1 MDNSL
6 TLDEIAKEIEEIDVL
21 ADKGLIDFEAYLV
34 KRRALA
40 HLQAELQMVQTEASI
55 ATIQAAFRKLAH

>member
-1 MDNSL
+1 MNQQT
-6 TLDEIAKEIEEIDVL
+6 TLEDIVREIEELDVL

-40 HLQAELQMVQTEASI
+40 HLQAELQMAQTEASI

>member
-21 ADKGLIDFEAYLV
+21 ADKGLIDFQAYLV
-34 KRRALA
+34 KRRVLA
-40 HLQAELQMVQTEASI
+40 NQQAELQMVQTEASI
-55 ATIQAAFRKLAH
+55 ATIQAAFRKLVH

>member
-1 MDNSL
+1 MDKPS
-6 TLDEIAKEIEEIDVL
+6 TLEQIAQEIQELDVL

-40 HLQAELQMVQTEASI
+40 HLQAELQMAETEASI